1 MSDYLQPNSYTSA
14 ALGIR
19 GRHAPVPIQEQV
31 RSMHMT
37 NELIPGTRRLDIRH
51 LVDGSMLTR
60 QPYTIPQL
68 QEFARTRLYVLACYT
83 KPWVQ
88 AELEDV
94 RDNHPSPE
102 WRREAQLAMS
112 REELIR
118 YRKDLIGTVIM
129 IEHRCSAFEDPTE
142 LYSMSS
148 GVVTHVLQADDGS
161 TLVGVRFFDDADGV
175 HAVRMIEHGLML
187 GASLQF
193 RRIPID
199 NGRSS
204 IIVFREISLCRH
216 GRRPGTG
223 LVGICEFTRR
233 PPPLRAKSIR
243 YTHPH
248 LETVLDV
255 IPHDKLTFQQLS
267 LCAPIVNRQ
276 LESINSDG
284 VHESLQEQAAKDAAF
299 SLAMDERKVTEPSV
313 WTSACSAPPVVG
325 NDTNNK
331 NSNVPNM
338 TTRNQS
344 EDALAKKKAPEKTST
359 DMGPFSLF
367 GSVSSSRSISSTD
380 SFSTIP
386 VSTRSKA
393 DTVPRSISSSSP
405 SSPSASLA
413 MSTSPAAAA
422 AAAATTPNLTT
433 AKAPAPVA
441 TPATAAATKPLVS
454 VNSGDVSVA
463 ATSAPVDASVPAPA
477 ASCVGD
483 ACKAPAAAPADA
495 ASAGAVAAKQTDGPD
510 ATMSDAAVPVSG
522 AADAAATTV
531 ASSSTAGTEG
541 LSLDSVNTPGSSVL
555 SVLNAFKSMTDDE
568 KARFIVDAAAQLNL
582 PIAPEET
589 DAGVVVDNA
598 AAPSETTDAAAT
610 MLDAAANGAVAEEA
624 ATLEASAA
632 AVAAAAAAAAAS
644 VATNE
649 IPTDANAD
657 VSMDAAPAQEEKS
670 AAKETVAAAGAEAVS
685 ATIPSLQA
693 LLKNVE
699 QLSEAQTTK
708 MSAAERNRVDLM
720 KALAEHLKQVQA
732 EKQAAET
739 AKKAAEE
746 AALQVSVNSQ
756 RLERELNETKKACD
770 MYLEGSNKHYM
781 QLAGELVQTIGTL
794 AGVDVSNNVL
804 QISKHPDVG
813 AMDFRTFFAAG
824 DFPRIISTC
833 TARVNQLVNSSS
845 AETWGAATTATA
857 PAVAPGAA
865 DFANKQ
871 NKTIESLMPTGAKG
885 LVASKTAPAP
895 AAAPLTSTNSSTG
908 TTHSKA
914 SSSVPRTSEAMR
926 SMMALQKHFSSTI
939 PSVASMPLRM
949 NQHPVASTAP
959 AAQLASVNS
968 SGNTSGVKR
977 SAPSAASTTT
987 ASSDFG
993 SDMARRFASSKSS
1006 APVSQGVL
1014 YSQDEQ
1020 ERMRATE
1027 SALKRARLSVR

>member
-31 RSMHMT
+31 RSVHMT

-60 QPYTIPQL
+60 QPYTVPQL
-68 QEFARTRLYVLACYT
+68 EEFARTRLYVLACYT

-129 IEHRCSAFEDPTE
+129 IEHRGSAFEDPTD

-193 RRIPID
+193 RRMPID

-243 YTHPH
+243 YAHPH

-284 VHESLQEQAAKDAAF
+284 AHESFQEHAAKEAAF

-313 WTSACSAPPVVG
+313 WTSACSAPSVVG
-325 NDTNNK
+325 NVTNN
-331 NSNVPNM
+331 NVQNVP
-338 TTRNQS
+338 TQNQS
-344 EDALAKKKAPEKTST
+344 EDARAKKKAPEKTST
-359 DMGPFSLF
+359 DTEPFSLF

-393 DTVPRSISSSSP
+393 DTVPRSISSSS
-405 SSPSASLA
+405 SSPAASLA

-422 AAAATTPNLTT
+422 AAATTPNLATTT

-441 TPATAAATKPLVS
+441 TTAATAAATKPLVS

-463 ATSAPVDASVPAPA
+463 ATTAPVDASVSAPA

-483 ACKAPAAAPADA
+483 ACKAPAA
-495 ASAGAVAAKQTDGPD
+495 
-510 ATMSDAAVPVSG
+510 DAAVVAASG
-522 AADAAATTV
+522 GAVVAKPTDGLDAAMLDAVPAPGADAAATV
-531 ASSSTAGTEG
+531 ASSATAGTEG

-589 DAGVVVDNA
+589 DGGVVADNA
-598 AAPSETTDAAAT
+598 AAPSETADAAAT
-610 MLDAAANGAVAEEA
+610 MPDAAANGAVAED
-624 ATLEASAA
+624 AA
-632 AVAAAAAAAAAS
+632 ALAASTAAAAS
-644 VATNE
+644 VATHE

-657 VSMDAAPAQEEKS
+657 VSMDASVQEEKS
-670 AAKETVAAAGAEAVS
+670 ATKDPVAAAGDEAAS

-756 RLERELNETKKACD
+756 RLERELNETKKARD
-770 MYLEGSNKHYM
+770 VYLEGSNKHYM

-804 QISKHPDVG
+804 QINKHPDVG

-833 TARVNQLVNSSS
+833 TARVNQLVGSSS
-845 AETWGAATTATA
+845 TETWGAATTAT
-857 PAVAPGAA
+857 PPVVAPGAV

-871 NKTIESLMPTGAKG
+871 NKTIESLMPAGAKG
-885 LVASKTAPAP
+885 LVAGKTA
-895 AAAPLTSTNSSTG
+895 AAATTAVPLTSTNSSTG

-926 SMMALQKHFSSTI
+926 SMMALQKHFSNTI

-977 SAPSAASTTT
+977 SAPSAASATT
-987 ASSDFG
+987 SSDFG
-993 SDMARRFASSKSS
+993 SDMARRFANSKSS
-1006 APVSQGVL
+1006 APVSQGIM